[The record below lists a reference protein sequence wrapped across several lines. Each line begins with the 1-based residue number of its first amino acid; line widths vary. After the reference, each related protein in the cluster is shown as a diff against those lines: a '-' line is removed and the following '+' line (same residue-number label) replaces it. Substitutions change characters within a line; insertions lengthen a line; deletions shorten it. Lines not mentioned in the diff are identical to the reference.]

1 MKHAAPATFLQ
12 SVAQFFSA
20 GAYGRPKAENIV
32 YVLPNK
38 RSALFM
44 KHYVHA
50 QVTDVALM
58 PRFMTMRTFLSL
70 HSPFPE
76 ADRLEQLYI
85 LYDAYREA
93 MAQAGHGD
101 TSRDFDSF
109 IFWGEMILS
118 DFDDIDRS
126 LANAEKLFGN
136 LKNNKNLVANYLDD
150 EQKEVVRRIWG
161 ESRLT
166 ADTEEFWLNLD
177 SDREDSVTARFLYL
191 WQILGDIYK
200 NFQRRMDGRKLSSVG
215 AQYRQ
220 AVEAI
225 RKLSREDF
233 GDTTHYAF
241 VGFNDLSIAETLIF
255 NRLKDLGVASFFWD
269 TAPLRLCE
277 PELLQNSRPLKRLAD
292 LVRNFPAPADY
303 EVPLPTTTP
312 HVTVVAVPSNT
323 GQAKGAGNC
332 LREWHEGEGGTEE
345 KTIETA
351 VILPDQSLLVP
362 TLTSIPENIKSVN
375 ISMGLPYRTT
385 TFAGLIHSI
394 ISMQLRARSIGGRMH
409 FFYADVDAVISHPHI
424 MALASAEADRLR
436 TRITDERL
444 YNIAADEIC
453 DSSPA
458 LRAVFTPV
466 RSLQSAADVADY
478 LRTLLDWLGTEL
490 DTRKSDA
497 RAANGFE
504 VRAIQFFRDQVD
516 YIARLTA
523 EHGVEMSERTFLHL
537 FERVFNSRGL
547 SVNGAPLKGLQIL
560 GVLETR
566 ALDFRNVVVE
576 SMNERI
582 FPRKQYTR
590 TMIPNNLRVGYGL
603 PDFESLEWTY
613 AYCFYRL
620 ISRAEQ
626 AVLFYDSR
634 GDGLGGGEMSRYIS
648 QMHYLMP
655 TVKMTFKN
663 ITYGAESSGDRTIT
677 VPKDEKVLR
686 LLDGFKPG
694 GRLKLSA
701 SAIKDFLNCPLSF
714 YLKYV
719 RNMRGS
725 DDIVDYISAAQ
736 YGSAVHGAI
745 QALYE
750 GHRGQLIDRSVLSLY
765 TDPESPAVVRAAR
778 VNVVQQRYRSFIG
791 REDEVLPAEG
801 EIAVEIVARIVA
813 ASFRAEIEAYPEPY
827 TFVESE
833 WKLPPNAVWKIDDE
847 LSVNFKMSVDR
858 VDRLDAHRLRFVD
871 FKTGSES
878 ITTKDFDLLFMPGA
892 DHSVSGFRQLL
903 IYCEAYRAVMDPA
916 VDIVPVLYP
925 LRALSK
931 GEPIQLFTCGEEIVS
946 YAKIADTVRPKIHA
960 MIKRIFDP
968 SEAFGQC
975 ADAKQCKFCP
985 FTRLCGRVVPD
996 NV

>member
-1 MKHAAPATFLQ
+1 MKSSDTPTFLQ
-12 SVAQFFSA
+12 SVARYFSA
-20 GAYGRPKAENIV
+20 DVVGRPAAENIV

-44 KHYVHA
+44 KHYVHLE
-50 QVTDVALM
+50 VNGIALM

-70 HSPFPE
+70 HSPYPE
-76 ADRLEQLYI
+76 ADHLEQLFI

-93 MAQAGHGD
+93 MAAAGHAD

-126 LANAEKLFGN
+126 LANALKLFGN
-136 LKNNKNLVANYLDD
+136 LKNNKSLMANYLDD

-166 ADTEEFWLNLD
+166 ADTEDFWLNLPESGSPD
-177 SDREDSVTARFLYL
+177 TVTARFLYL
-191 WQILGDIYK
+191 WQILGDIYT
-200 NFQRRMDGRKLSSVG
+200 NFHRRMAERRLASVG

-220 AVEAI
+220 AVDSI
-225 RKLSREDF
+225 RNLGPDDF
-233 GDTTHYAF
+233 DRHTHYAF

-277 PELLQNSRPLKRLAD
+277 EALLKNSRPLKRLSD

-303 EVPLPTTTP
+303 EVPLPQTSP
-312 HVTVVAVPSNT
+312 RVTVVAVPSNT
-323 GQAKGAGNC
+323 GQAKAAGNC
-332 LREWHEGEGGTEE
+332 LNKWQQNRDDS
-345 KTIETA
+345 TIDTA
-351 VILPDQSLLVP
+351 LILPDQSLLVP
-362 TLTSIPENIKSVN
+362 TLTSIPESVRSVN

-385 TFAGLIHSI
+385 TFAALIHSI
-394 ISMQLRARSIGGRMH
+394 ISMQLRARKIGDRMH

-424 MALASAEADRLR
+424 MALASAEADKLR
-436 TRITDERL
+436 TRIAAERL
-444 YNIAADEIC
+444 YNIAADDIC
-453 DSSPA
+453 TASPT

-466 RSLQSAADVADY
+466 RSLRSAADVADY
-478 LRTLLDWLGTEL
+478 LRTLLDWLGTALTEH
-490 DTRKSDA
+490 TDA
-497 RAANGFE
+497 AKGFE
-504 VRAIQFFRDQVD
+504 IRAIEFFRDQVE

-547 SVNGAPLKGLQIL
+547 SVNGAPLRGLQIL

-566 ALDFRNVVVE
+566 ALDFRHVVIE

-590 TMIPNNLRVGYGL
+590 TMIPNSLRLGYGL

-620 ISRAEQ
+620 IARADE
-626 AVLFYDSR
+626 AVLLYDSR
-634 GDGLGGGEMSRYIS
+634 ADGLGGGEMSRYIS
-648 QMHYLMP
+648 QLRYLMP
-655 TVKMTFKN
+655 SVQMEFKN
-663 ITYGAESSGDRTIT
+663 ISYGAESSGDRTI
-677 VPKDEKVLR
+677 VIEKDAKVLGH
-686 LLDGFKPG
+686 LAGFRAG

-745 QALYE
+745 QTLYE
-750 GHRGQLIDRSVLSLY
+750 GHRGQIIDRSVLALY
-765 TDPESPAVVRAAR
+765 TDPESPEVVHAAR
-778 VNVVQQRYRSFIG
+778 VNVVAQRYRSLIG
-791 REDEVLPAEG
+791 REESALPAEG
-801 EIAVEIVARIVA
+801 EIAVDIVARIVA
-813 ASFRAEIEAYPEPY
+813 ASFRAELEAYPRPY
-827 TFVESE
+827 EFVANEMP
-833 WKLPPNAVWKIDDE
+833 LPAGSVWKINDD

-858 VDRLDAHRLRFVD
+858 VDRLDARTLRFVD
-871 FKTGSES
+871 FKTGIEK
-878 ITTKDFDLLFMPGA
+878 TEVKDFDMLFMPSA
-892 DHSVSGFRQLL
+892 PHDVSGIRQLL
-903 IYCEAYRAVMDPA
+903 VYSEAYRAIVDPET
-916 VDIVPVLYP
+916 DIRPMLYP
-925 LRALSK
+925 LRDIAK
-931 GEPIQLFTCGEEIVS
+931 GDPITLLECEGREIES
-946 YAKIADTVRPKIHA
+946 YAEIADTVRPKIHA
-960 MIKRIFDP
+960 MIERIFNP
-968 SEAFGQC
+968 AEPFVQC
-975 ADAKQCKFCP
+975 ADARQCKFCP
-985 FTRLCGRVVPD
+985 FTRLCGRVVPE
-996 NV
+996 N